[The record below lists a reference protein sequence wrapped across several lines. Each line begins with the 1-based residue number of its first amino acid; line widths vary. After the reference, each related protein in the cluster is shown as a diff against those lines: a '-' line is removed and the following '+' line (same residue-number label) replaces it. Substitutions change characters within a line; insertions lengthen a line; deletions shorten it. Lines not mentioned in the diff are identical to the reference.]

1 MNILADL
8 RLRSG
13 ENQLTQKAFEGALP
27 AVKSAVMDSQGRV
40 WLFECFKAHLTPNH
54 RSWVSD
60 IETGFYY
67 YGGGFDATD
76 WQNSAIDRVK
86 QSEVLD
92 KFECIHCGEVY
103 VRHQL
108 RTTFCDNCDRIL
120 ETRTV
125 EANHE

>member
-1 MNILADL
+1 MK
-8 RLRSG
+8 
-13 ENQLTQKAFEGALP
+13 QLTQEVFEGALP
-27 AVKSAVMDSQGRV
+27 EIKSAVMCSRGRV
-40 WLFECFKAHLTPNH
+40 WLFECAKSHLTPNH

-108 RTTFCDNCDRIL
+108 RTTFCDNCDRVL
-120 ETRTV
+120 EIRKV

>member
-27 AVKSAVMDSQGRV
+27 AVKSAVMDSKGRV
-40 WLFECFKAHLTPNH
+40 WLFECVKAHLTPNH

-76 WQNSAIDRVK
+76 WQDSAIDR
-86 QSEVLD
+86 EPT
-92 KFECIHCGEVY
+92 E
-103 VRHQL
+103 
-108 RTTFCDNCDRIL
+108 
-120 ETRTV
+120 
-125 EANHE
+125 

>member
-13 ENQLTQKAFEGALP
+13 ENQLTQKVFEGALP
-27 AVKSAVMDSQGRV
+27 VVKSAVMDSQGRV
-40 WLFECFKAHLTPNH
+40 WLFECVKAHLTPNH

-76 WQNSAIDRVK
+76 WQNSAIDRGVIEVK
-86 QSEVLD
+86 PGYT
-92 KFECIHCGEVY
+92 CGDCGYHHEP
-103 VRHQL
+103 HQM
-108 RTTFCDNCDRIL
+108 RTTFCEGCDTL
-120 ETRTV
+120 LS
-125 EANHE
+125 

>member
-27 AVKSAVMDSQGRV
+27 VVKSAVMDSQGRV
-40 WLFECFKAHLTPNH
+40 WLFECVKAHLTPNH

-76 WQNSAIDRVK
+76 WQNSAIDREI
-86 QSEVLD
+86 S
-92 KFECIHCGEVY
+92 
-103 VRHQL
+103 
-108 RTTFCDNCDRIL
+108 
-120 ETRTV
+120 
-125 EANHE
+125 A

>member
-8 RLRSG
+8 RLHSG
-13 ENQLTQKAFEGALP
+13 ETRLAQKAFKDASP

-40 WLFECFKAHLTPNH
+40 WLFECTKDHLTPNH

-76 WQNSAIDRVK
+76 WQDSAIDRAD
-86 QSEVLD
+86 SD
-92 KFECIHCGEVY
+92 K
-103 VRHQL
+103 
-108 RTTFCDNCDRIL
+108 
-120 ETRTV
+120 
-125 EANHE
+125 